1 MAKRFLAS
9 VANVELFERVN
20 GELKHFASA
29 HTLTD
34 SSIGFQI
41 SMEDVRGGQGA
52 KLFGRFGHTTGMTL
66 QMTDAMFDIN
76 YLRLNLGAKRS
87 ESTIT
92 SVLASEVKTWDGS
105 SDITLDNTAVSV
117 GHLCGLEDVLCWAHK
132 VDCKEGTSADIP
144 LTVTGTPNKTI
155 AAAQLTGKFVAGDV
169 ITISYFKN
177 DPASVLYDV
186 SATFI
191 PGEVMAVMTANE
203 YAGDSANVTTGEA
216 VGQLV
221 VKIPRLQLD
230 GQFDLGLNMTS
241 AATISLN
248 GSALAAIDSATGKEY
263 YAEILETNH
272 SADFRSGLIGVA
284 IDPASATTDDAPVV
298 YGIYNDGTYRPIDND
313 KIAAQSVKSPSNDS
327 GTFNGFVK
335 KVSASSYKPTDL
347 NAGKWASADTWYVVI
362 VPSDVSD
369 ADYSALDIGV
379 TPPDLDFEP
388 KAGVHGIL
396 AADYQDIASA

>member
-87 ESTIT
+87 ESTVT
-92 SVLASEVKTWDGS
+92 SVLATEVKTWDGN
-105 SDITLDNTAVSV
+105 DITLDNTAVSV

-144 LTVTGTPNKTI
+144 LTVTGTPNNTI
-155 AAAQLTGKFVAGDV
+155 AAAQLTGKFVVGDV

-272 SADFRSGLIGVA
+272 SADFRSGLIGIA
-284 IDPASATTDDAPVV
+284 IDPASATTADAPVV

-313 KIAAQSVKSPSNDS
+313 KIASQHIDSASNPEGKDV
-327 GTFNGFVK
+327 NGFIK
-335 KVSASSYKPTDL
+335 MASASSYVPTPL
-347 NAGKWASADTWYVVI
+347 SAGKWASTGTWYVAI
-362 VPSDVSD
+362 FAPTVSD
-369 ADYSALDIGV
+369 TDYTNIDAELDSAPDVGSYGIIGS
-379 TPPDLDFEP
+379 DSQ
-388 KAGVHGIL
+388 AI
-396 AADYQDIASA
+396 S